1 MYPCSHLHLGGA
13 ALLSLRRLPHNSRIV
28 EVSSVLVG
36 ACGGHTPPQPSPITA
51 TARRADSM
59 IGTRRYDLGS
69 GQQSRGA
76 RLQIQSDRKATAP
89 TPTLQNAW
97 LLTLELSRR
106 KPRAERAK
114 LAVDDKESI
123 A

>member
-1 MYPCSHLHLGGA
+1 
-13 ALLSLRRLPHNSRIV
+13 
-28 EVSSVLVG
+28 
-36 ACGGHTPPQPSPITA
+36 
-51 TARRADSM
+51 M
-59 IGTRRYDLGS
+59 IGAHHHDLGS